1 MGNVFVIAELE
12 GFLRYRAK
20 DLLLGTYY
28 LYLYVTSL
36 ASWKVFEGGIRK
48 KIDREFILNPVE
60 TKLGLH
66 SLRAIRL

>member
-36 ASWKVFEGGIRK
+36 ASWKVFEGGIRN
-48 KIDREFILNPVE
+48 RQGVYFEY
-60 TKLGLH
+60 
-66 SLRAIRL
+66 R